1 MESNLLFVY
10 GILKRGFGADL
21 SLEEETF
28 FLDTAR
34 LPGARLYGIG
44 GGVGL
49 RFVDEDIPHEAM
61 AQGELFKIG
70 SPKVWEYLDYLE
82 SNGFCYTRKVVEV
95 ISTTLGP
102 LKAWV
107 YEHTFPNMT
116 YDHPLEGNVYTIQG
130 Y

>member
-21 SLEEETF
+21 EEYMDAEF
-28 FLDTAR
+28 ISTAT
-34 LPGARLYGIG
+34 LANAQLYGIG

-49 RFVDEDIPHEAM
+49 RFETTAIP
-61 AQGELFKIG
+61 AQGELFLLKTPKI
-70 SPKVWEYLDYLE
+70 WADTDYLE

-107 YEHTFPNMT
+107 YEHTFPGMT
-116 YDHPLEGNVYTIQG
+116 YDYPLEGNEYLD
-130 Y
+130 

>member
-21 SLEEETF
+21 EEQIDATF
-28 FLDTAR
+28 ISEATIAN
-34 LPGARLYGIG
+34 AQLYGIG

-49 RFVDEDIPHEAM
+49 RFEATDSP
-61 AQGELFKIG
+61 ANGEVFQIQ

-82 SNGFCYTRKVVEV
+82 SNGFCYTRKVVDV

-116 YDHPLEGNVYTIQG
+116 YDHPLEGNVYTVQG

>member
-21 SLEEETF
+21 EEQIDATF
-28 FLDTAR
+28 ISEATIAN
-34 LPGARLYGIG
+34 AQLYGIG

-49 RFVDEDIPHEAM
+49 RFETTDSPAI
-61 AQGELFKIG
+61 GEVFEIKSDRL
-70 SPKVWEYLDYLE
+70 WAELDWLE
-82 SNGFCYTRKVVEV
+82 SNGFCYTRKVVDV

-116 YDHPLEGNVYTIQG
+116 YDHPLEGNVYTVQG